1 MILGVS
7 SCKDD
12 EPTNTNNNSNKSGA
26 TLTLEY
32 NGQTEN
38 YIIDDLSV
46 ENVECLDFFDG
57 TFEFPMIDGFST
69 QDFISIDFNMAQS
82 NYPIK
87 TGEYNTDDLD
97 CGDLDEGDD
106 NACYLELFNT
116 YGFFDFS
123 VWDSNKSIEGKFNL
137 STLSD
142 NKISFNYDGKIEVTD
157 LSDNVLGEINVTLVA
172 NNIPYEDNY

>member
-1 MILGVS
+1 MRW
-7 SCKDD
+7 DF
-12 EPTNTNNNSNKSGA
+12 TKSI
-26 TLTLEY
+26 
-32 NGQTEN
+32 QFRW
-38 YIIDDLSV
+38 LSTF
-46 ENVECLDFFDG
+46 DFD
-57 TFEFPMIDGFST
+57 
-69 QDFISIDFNMAQS
+69 QS

-157 LSDNVLGEINVTLVA
+157 PLDNVLGEINVTLVA
-172 NNIPYEDNY
+172 NNIPYEDNYWTKTNTLLKWKKYYQF